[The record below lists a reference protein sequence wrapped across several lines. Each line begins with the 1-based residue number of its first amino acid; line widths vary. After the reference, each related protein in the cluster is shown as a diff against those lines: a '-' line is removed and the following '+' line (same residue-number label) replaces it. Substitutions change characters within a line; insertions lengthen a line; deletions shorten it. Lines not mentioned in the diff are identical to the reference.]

1 MDKTVDPSI
10 AASLEPL
17 LSKFSQLKSF
27 YRYYFGRCL
36 SEQAQL
42 VSPPYSRGR
51 STRYSDRMG
60 DFSVTSHFPRTT
72 KLRNSVPLK
81 CFPLAYDLNCFKS
94 RINRDL
100 LPVGSV

>member
-17 LSKFSQLKSF
+17 THCRNLASLSLFC
-27 YRYYFGRCL
+27 RYYFGRCL

-72 KLRNSVPLK
+72 KLRNSVPL
-81 CFPLAYDLNCFKS
+81 N
-94 RINRDL
+94 
-100 LPVGSV
+100 